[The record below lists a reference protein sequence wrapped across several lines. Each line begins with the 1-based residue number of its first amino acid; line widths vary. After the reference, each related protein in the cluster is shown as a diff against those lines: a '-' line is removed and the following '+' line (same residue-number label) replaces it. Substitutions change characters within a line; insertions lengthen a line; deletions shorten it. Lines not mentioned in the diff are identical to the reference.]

1 MSNLAVHS
9 PAASR
14 TQDREASR
22 SSFARVPSAFKLQFT
37 VPSQMI
43 WVPLSVFFGVWALAV
58 GIGLWARYLGDGE
71 GDPFYTGASQ
81 ATVWCLAF
89 IAAYSASHTFPFSM
103 ALSYSRRVFV
113 LGAFLAFAAV
123 SAGFGA
129 LFSIAILV
137 ERATGGLWAQ
147 SYTFDLPFMTQNAG
161 VLGAGVLAGTL
172 CLGAMMIGFFW
183 SILYRRVSLALLW
196 AIALA
201 LVAMLAVSIMVFT
214 QNGWW
219 PQVFDWLAVQ
229 SSYSFAGWVLLLTLG
244 LTAVNYL
251 VIRRAV
257 PTA

>member
-1 MSNLAVHS
+1 MSGVAVQTTE
-9 PAASR
+9 AS
-14 TQDREASR
+14 TAQDQQASR
-22 SSFARVPSAFKLQFT
+22 SSFARLPSAFRLQFT
-37 VPSQMI
+37 VASQMI
-43 WVPLSVFFGVWALAV
+43 WVPLSVFFLSWVLAI
-58 GIGLWARYLGDGE
+58 GIGLWLRHLGDGT

-81 ATVWCLAF
+81 ATIWCLAF

-103 ALSYSRRVFV
+103 ALSYSRRIFV
-113 LGAFLAFAAV
+113 LGAFLAFATV

-129 LFSIAILV
+129 LFSIAILL
-137 ERATGGLWAQ
+137 ERATGGFWAE
-147 SYTFDLPFMTQNAG
+147 SYTFDLPLMTQNAG
-161 VLGAGVLAGTL
+161 ALGAGVLAGTV

-196 AIALA
+196 VIALA
-201 LVAMLAVSIMVFT
+201 LVALLAVSVMVLT

-229 SSYSFAGWVLLLTLG
+229 SSYSFAGWLLLLTLG

-251 VIRRAV
+251 VIRRAA

>member
-1 MSNLAVHS
+1 MNSVAFQS
-9 PAASR
+9 PGTSKA
-14 TQDREASR
+14 DEAPGSR
-22 SSFARVPSAFKLQFT
+22 SSFARVPAAFKLQFT

-43 WVPLSVFFGVWALAV
+43 WVPLSVFFLAWAFAIVIGWWIRDLSGGGAAV
-58 GIGLWARYLGDGE
+58 YN
-71 GDPFYTGASQ
+71 GASQ

-129 LFSIAILV
+129 LFSLGILL
-137 ERATGGLWAQ
+137 ERATEGFWAE

-161 VLGAGVLAGTL
+161 VLGGGLLAAAV
-172 CLGAMMIGFFW
+172 CLWAMMFGFFW
-183 SILYRRVSLALLW
+183 SILYRRVRLAVLWIIAVGLVALL
-196 AIALA
+196 AVGVMIA
-201 LVAMLAVSIMVFT
+201 T
-214 QNGWW
+214 QNEWW
-219 PQVFDWLAVQ
+219 PHIGDWMAVQ
-229 SSYSFAGWVLLLTLG
+229 SSYSFAGWVLLLALG

-257 PTA
+257 PTP

>member
-1 MSNLAVHS
+1 MSNVAAHS
-9 PAASR
+9 PAAP
-14 TQDREASR
+14 TTTDQDAAR

-81 ATVWCLAF
+81 ATVWCLGF
-89 IAAYSASHTFPFSM
+89 MAAYSASHSFPFSM

-123 SAGFGA
+123 SAGFGV

-147 SYTFDLPFMTQNAG
+147 SYTFDLPFMTQNAD
-161 VLGAGVLAGTL
+161 VLGAGLLAGTM

-196 AIALA
+196 VIAIL
-201 LVAMLAVSIMVFT
+201 LVALLAVTFMVVT
-214 QNGWW
+214 QNDWW
-219 PQVFDWLAVQ
+219 PHVWDWLAVQ
-229 SSYSFAGWVLLLTLG
+229 SSYSLAGWALLLTLG

>member
-1 MSNLAVHS
+1 MSSIAGDFMTVP
-9 PAASR
+9 PA
-14 TQDREASR
+14 REQEAAR

-43 WVPLSVFFGVWALAV
+43 GVPLLVFFGAWALSI
-58 GIGLWARYLGDGE
+58 GIGLWFRHTTDGVGE
-71 GDPFYTGASQ
+71 PFYTGASQ
-81 ATVWCLAF
+81 ATIWCLAF
-89 IAAYSASHTFPFSM
+89 MAAYSASHAFPFSM

-129 LFSIAILV
+129 LFVVGVLV
-137 ERATGGLWAQ
+137 ERATDGFWSD
-147 SYTFDLPFMTQNAG
+147 SYTFDIPLMTQNAD
-161 VLGAGVLAGTL
+161 VLGAGMLAAVV

-183 SILYRRVSLALLW
+183 SILYRRVSLGLLW
-196 AIALA
+196 VIALA
-201 LVAMLAVSIMVFT
+201 LVALLAASVMVLT

-229 SSYSFAGWVLLLTLG
+229 SSYSFAGWLLLLTLG

>member
-1 MSNLAVHS
+1 MSNVAVES
-9 PAASR
+9 MAAR
-14 TQDREASR
+14 AAQEQAATR
-22 SSFARVPSAFKLQFT
+22 SSLSRIPAAFKLQFT

-43 WVPLSVFFGVWALAV
+43 WVPLVVFFGAWAIAI
-58 GIGLWARYLGDGE
+58 GIGAWIRHVAGDG
-71 GDPFYTGASQ
+71 DIINTGASQ
-81 ATVWCLAF
+81 ATIWCLAF

-129 LFSIAILV
+129 LFSIAILL
-137 ERATGGLWAQ
+137 ERATDGFWVE
-147 SYTFDLPFMTQNAG
+147 SYTFDLPFVTQNAG
-161 VLGAGVLAGTL
+161 VLGAGILAGAV
-172 CLGAMMIGFFW
+172 CLAAMMFGFFW
-183 SILYRRVSLALLW
+183 SILYRRVSLVMLW
-196 AIALA
+196 VIALA
-201 LVAMLAVSIMVFT
+201 LLALVAVTVMVLT

-219 PQVFDWLAVQ
+219 PRVWDWLAVQ

>member
-1 MSNLAVHS
+1 MSNIAVES
-9 PAASR
+9 TAAPAAQR
-14 TQDREASR
+14 RAATR

-43 WVPLSVFFGVWALAV
+43 WVPLLVFFGSWAVAI
-58 GIGLWARYLGDGE
+58 GIGAWIRHIAGDGATIN
-71 GDPFYTGASQ
+71 TGASQ

-129 LFSIAILV
+129 LFSVAILL
-137 ERATGGLWAQ
+137 ERATEGFWVE
-147 SYTFDLPFMTQNAG
+147 SYTFDLPFMTQNGG
-161 VLGAGVLAGTL
+161 VLGAGILAGAV
-172 CLGAMMIGFFW
+172 CLAAMMFGFFW
-183 SILYRRVSLALLW
+183 SILYRRVSLAMLW
-196 AIALA
+196 VIALA
-201 LVAMLAVSIMVFT
+201 LVALGAVAVMVVT
-214 QNGWW
+214 QNDWW
-219 PQVFDWLAVQ
+219 PHVGDWLAVQ
-229 SSYSFAGWVLLLTLG
+229 SSYSFAGWVLLFTLS